1 MNQTCWCCA
10 AALAGAFVLAGCD
23 RDAAPTAR
31 ELAAQAERQIE
42 KSGAVLDDATI
53 TAKIKTALIAAPGLK
68 GMAIDV
74 DTSQNVVSLSGTVPS
89 DTARKEAED
98 IARKTEGV
106 KEVRNNLAV
115 KPAA

>member
-1 MNQTCWCCA
+1 M
-10 AALAGAFVLAGCD
+10 LSGAFMLTGCD
-23 RDAAPTAR
+23 RETTPNTR

-53 TAKIKTALIAAPGLK
+53 TARIKTALIAAPGVK

-74 DTSQNVVSLSGTVPS
+74 DTAQNVVSLTGTVLS
-89 DTARKEAED
+89 EAARKEAED

-106 KEVRNNLAV
+106 KEVRNNLIV
-115 KPAA
+115 KPAG